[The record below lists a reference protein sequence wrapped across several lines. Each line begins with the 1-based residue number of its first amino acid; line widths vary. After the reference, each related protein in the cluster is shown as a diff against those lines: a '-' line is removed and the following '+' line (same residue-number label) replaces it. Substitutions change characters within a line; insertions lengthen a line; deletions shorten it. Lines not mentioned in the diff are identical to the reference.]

1 MNQLGNY
8 WTFDWFT
15 LLTLT
20 GFGVLYGVLSGWKWQ
35 PGAGLNGAGLL
46 LMGLVQLSPLH
57 TLGAHY
63 LISAHMAGHM
73 LLLLV
78 VAPLLVLGVPK
89 PPALHMI
96 THLKRVSAFLGKW
109 PWLGWMTGLG
119 VMWFWH
125 IPVVYDA
132 TMAHDFATAYGDIAS
147 IPLCRVAGTATAGW
161 MNVAHV
167 LHPLSV
173 VLAGI
178 FFAWPI
184 AGPFRQYRI
193 HPLTGVV
200 YLFTACVGCSALGML
215 ITFAPV
221 GVYQTYTGADYYGLV
236 HLVRQDWGFDPA
248 TDQQTAGL
256 LMWVPG
262 CFIYLAGALY
272 LLISWLTENSPQP
285 LPLSFETDTPTPK
298 SPEGDF
304 V

>member
-1 MNQLGNY
+1 MNQLSSY
-8 WTFDWFT
+8 WIFDWFT
-15 LLTLT
+15 GLTLA
-20 GFGVLYGVLSGWKWQ
+20 GFGVLYGILSGWKWQ
-35 PGAGLNGAGLL
+35 PGAGLYSVGLL

-63 LISAHMAGHM
+63 LISAHMVGHM

-78 VAPLLVLGVPK
+78 VAPMLVVGLPK
-89 PPALHMI
+89 QLNTKIVTPLMQ
-96 THLKRVSAFLGKW
+96 VSAFLGKW
-109 PWLGWMTGLG
+109 PWLGWLTGLG

-125 IPVVYDA
+125 IPAVYDA
-132 TMAHDFATAYGDIAS
+132 TMAHDFATAYGNILS
-147 IPLCRVAGTATAGW
+147 IPLCRIGGTSTVSW
-161 MNVAHV
+161 MNVVHV

-178 FFAWPI
+178 CFVWPV

-193 HPLTGVV
+193 HPLTGVL

-221 GVYQTYTGADYYGLV
+221 GLYQTYTGVDYYGLV
-236 HLVRQDWGFDPA
+236 HLIRQDWGFDPA

-262 CFIYLAGALY
+262 CFLY
-272 LLISWLTENSPQP
+272 LTGAMYLLFNWLMERDDVISVSKTNLIL
-285 LPLSFETDTPTPK
+285 
-298 SPEGDF
+298 EGEKA
-304 V
+304 